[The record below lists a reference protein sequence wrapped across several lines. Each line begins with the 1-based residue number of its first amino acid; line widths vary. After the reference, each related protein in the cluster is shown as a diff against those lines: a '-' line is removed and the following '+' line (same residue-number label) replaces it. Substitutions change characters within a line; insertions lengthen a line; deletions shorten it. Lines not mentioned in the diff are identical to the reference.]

1 MNAGLINMQKAQV
14 DQTMP
19 AVIKREGG
27 EQKEVKVEQALSYY
41 VKIYPSTTPILINVW
56 QFLPVQEQNIKSQ

>member
-1 MNAGLINMQKAQV
+1 
-14 DQTMP
+14 MP

-56 QFLPVQEQNIKSQ
+56 QFLPVQEQNIKS